1 MVPRHLDAAV
11 QRPPPPERAPFP
23 RRYSRAERDRPRV
36 SAARRAAT
44 EVAVKAI
51 PVQAEADGDFCAAS
65 EYMHLN
71 PVRAGL
77 LDRRQLELLDYRW
90 SSYPRFVGEAG
101 LPDWLRRERVFG
113 ALELPDE
120 GEGSRQRYR
129 GWLAARTREVLEQE
143 ATAAEAGKWR
153 KLRRGWYLGS
163 ERFRDQLMDW
173 AAGAVAGRQRA
184 SFTGEGLRAHDEGEA
199 ERLLARGLEGLGLT
213 LSQVAALK
221 KTDARKQALAW
232 LVKSRT
238 VVGDEWIVARLAMGH
253 RSNVSRAVSAYREPQ
268 VAERQKLLSILHTCT
283 D

>member
-1 MVPRHLDAAV
+1 M
-11 QRPPPPERAPFP
+11 
-23 RRYSRAERDRPRV
+23 
-36 SAARRAAT
+36 
-44 EVAVKAI
+44 AVKAI

-153 KLRRGWYLGS
+153 ELRRGWYLES
-163 ERFRDQLMDW
+163 ESFRDQLMDW
-173 AAGAVAGRQRA
+173 AAGAVSGRRRV
-184 SFTGEGLRAHDEGEA
+184 SSTGEGRRAHDEGEA
-199 ERLLARGLEGLGLT
+199 ERLLGRSLEGLGLT
-213 LSQVAALK
+213 LSQAAALK

-238 VVGDEWIVARLAMGH
+238 VVGDGWIFARLEMGH
-253 RSNVSRAVSAYREPQ
+253 RSNGSRSVSASREPPA
-268 VAERQKLLSILHTCT
+268 AERRKLLRILHTCT